1 MIAAHQR
8 VMASKAFD
16 WQMLN
21 CVIESSEQNGPCG
34 GAVTTAVRP
43 IFVSTIL
50 HISYPLTRVC
60 WESSRIVTRRT
71 RRPSVQNGTAST
83 AAPTARST
91 KSP

>member
-21 CVIESSEQNGPCG
+21 CVIESSDENGPCG

-43 IFVSTIL
+43 NIRPDHSAQLEPYF
-50 HISYPLTRVC
+50 PLTRVC
-60 WESSRIVTRRT
+60 WDSSRIATR
-71 RRPSVQNGTAST
+71 
-83 AAPTARST
+83 
-91 KSP
+91 